1 MKESDIKYLTQ
12 EYRLLSEI
20 ETRIEKLKQ
29 DKVDYIKLLEKRFR
43 KGSSLKDAQNRL
55 KDFLERN
62 PKSAEN
68 TRLKQ
73 LESNLRHVLKQLES
87 KKSHI
92 KSIENGE
99 VKRGTH

>member
-1 MKESDIKYLTQ
+1 MKESDVKYLTQ
-12 EYRLLSEI
+12 EYRLLDEL

-29 DKVDYIKLLEKRFR
+29 NKLDYIKLLEKRFR
-43 KGSSLKDAQNRL
+43 RGGSLKDAQNRL

-62 PKSAEN
+62 PKGAEN
-68 TRLKQ
+68 LKLKQ
-73 LESNLRHVLKQLES
+73 IESNLRHVLKQLES

-99 VKRGTH
+99 VKRGTD